1 MTERLPPPNTS
12 TFPVL
17 QPAHVHVLS
26 AGHLL
31 GRIHSQAG
39 SFPTRWDEFRRFG
52 PTTARFD
59 HQPLPRGSH
68 ATRAVL
74 YAAPQRSDNVPVL
87 RTCVAECFRERGAIE
102 LSRNEPYYVLFRTTR
117 PLRLL
122 DVMDSD
128 WVTLAGGNGAISTGL
143 RSMSRDWARAI
154 YRHYKGTQRVEGILY
169 GCSNIPPARNIA
181 LFERAKSG
189 LPQKPDVHLPLTH
202 PALRAELE
210 HYANQLNLDLLT

>member
-1 MTERLPPPNTS
+1 M
-12 TFPVL
+12 
-17 QPAHVHVLS
+17 
-26 AGHLL
+26 
-31 GRIHSQAG
+31 
-39 SFPTRWDEFRRFG
+39 
-52 PTTARFD
+52 
-59 HQPLPRGSH
+59 
-68 ATRAVL
+68 
-74 YAAPQRSDNVPVL
+74 PVL
-87 RTCVAECFRERGAIE
+87 RICVAECFRDRGAIE
-102 LSRNEPYYVLFRTTR
+102 LSRNAPYYVLFRTTR

-154 YRHYKGTQRVEGILY
+154 YRHYKGTQRVEGIHY
-169 GCSNIPPARNIA
+169 GCSNIPPARSIA
-181 LFERAKSG
+181 LFERARSA